1 MIQFRKDDVVCHLI
15 APFSLSASAQITVH
29 KLDEVMTDE
38 VMVDA

>member
-1 MIQFRKDDVVCHLI
+1 MIQFSKDDIVCNLI

-29 KLDEVMTDE
+29 KLDEVIDE